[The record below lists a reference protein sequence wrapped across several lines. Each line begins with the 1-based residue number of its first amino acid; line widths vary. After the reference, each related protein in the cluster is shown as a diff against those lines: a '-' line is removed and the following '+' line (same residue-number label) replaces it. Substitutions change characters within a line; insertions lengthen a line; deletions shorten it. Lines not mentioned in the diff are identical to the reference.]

1 MNEVL
6 NYVLSAVCNPTSLI
20 MVLAGTCMG
29 LIFGSLPG
37 LSATMAVALLIPMT
51 FTLEP
56 VPAIGAMLGAY
67 VGGMAGGAV
76 ASILLNIPGTP
87 SAVVTT
93 FDGYPM
99 SKNGRAA
106 EALGW
111 AAFASGGL
119 PRGRVWASRRYRF
132 DHERPYPGQGRLTA
146 SAWLYRCRA
155 SAHRG

>member
-29 LIFGSLPG
+29 LIFGALPG

-111 AAFASGGL
+111 PLLPAALVRWSVWGFWFSLRQSWRRCVPVFPRQNMLHL
-119 PRGRVWASRRYRF
+119 PSWV
-132 DHERPYPGQGRLTA
+132 
-146 SAWLYRCRA
+146 
-155 SAHRG
+155 

>member
-93 FDGYPM
+93 FVLELMLYTTL
-99 SKNGRAA
+99 N
-106 EALGW
+106 
-111 AAFASGGL
+111 FSGI
-119 PRGRVWASRRYRF
+119 S
-132 DHERPYPGQGRLTA
+132 
-146 SAWLYRCRA
+146 
-155 SAHRG
+155 

>member
-111 AAFASGGL
+111 AAL
-119 PRGRVWASRRYRF
+119 PAVLVRWSVGRFWFSLR
-132 DHERPYPGQGRLTA
+132 Q
-146 SAWLYRCRA
+146 SWQRCVPVFPRQNMLH
-155 SAHRG
+155 SPSLV

>member
-106 EALGW
+106 EALVRWSVGRFW
-111 AAFASGGL
+111 FSL
-119 PRGRVWASRRYRF
+119 RQSWRRCVPVFPRQNMPHSPSLV
-132 DHERPYPGQGRLTA
+132 
-146 SAWLYRCRA
+146 
-155 SAHRG
+155 